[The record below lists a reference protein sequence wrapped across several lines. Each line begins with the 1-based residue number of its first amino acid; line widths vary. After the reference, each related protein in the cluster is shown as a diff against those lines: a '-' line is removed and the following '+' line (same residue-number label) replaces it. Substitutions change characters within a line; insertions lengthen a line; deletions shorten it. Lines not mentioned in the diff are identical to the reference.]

1 MNRLWLA
8 LYYAIAYRLPGPP
21 MPAGRLGHTLRR
33 ALARKLFKAMGDR
46 VIIGTRVE
54 FGSGENVEIGS
65 DSNIGRN
72 SWIAN
77 DTVFGNHVMTGP
89 EIVTLSYNHGTE
101 IDGRPF
107 NQQGYTSRSPIIV
120 KDNVW
125 IGTRAILLPGV
136 TVGSNSVIGAG
147 AVVTK
152 DVPPFS
158 VVAGNPARVVKS
170 LSAEHSKPAPVQSN
184 SSTAPSKD

>member
-1 MNRLWLA
+1 MNWLWLA

-21 MPAGRLGHTLRR
+21 MPAGQFGHAIRR
-33 ALARKLFKAMGDR
+33 TLARKLFKVMGDR

-54 FGSGENVEIGS
+54 FGSGANVEIGS
-65 DSNIGRN
+65 GSNIGRS

-77 DTVFGNHVMTGP
+77 DTVFGENVMTGP
-89 EIVTLSYNHGTE
+89 EIVILSYNHGTR
-101 IDGRPF
+101 IDGTPF
-107 NQQGYTSRSPIIV
+107 NQQGYTRRSPV
-120 KDNVW
+120 TVRDNVW

-136 TVGSNSVIGAG
+136 TIGSNAVIGAG

-152 DVPPFS
+152 DVPPFT

-170 LSAEHSKPAPVQSN
+170 LNRENSFALSDTRTPSAA
-184 SSTAPSKD
+184 TTL